1 MNSQDYTIA
10 FFDNSINRIFKTI
23 ELVKQN
29 YNYVFVFNEENDF
42 FDFIEKEE
50 SDVVFL
56 NLDLSPNDAVIITKE
71 IKGRKLNNNPFI
83 VIYSEKQ
90 DDFAQEIALNS
101 GADGFINFHL
111 KPAVVLLFLKNL
123 VKRRQSKLIQK
134 NNDIIIDN
142 EKHLIF
148 NKGLPVQLPRKEFK
162 VFELLYNH
170 PDKFFS
176 KTDIAQQVWQDESI
190 AGKRTIDVHI
200 YNIRCF
206 FGKRIIQSQK
216 GRGYRMTKKVIN

>member
-10 FFDNSINRIFKTI
+10 FFDNSISRIYKTI

-29 YNYVFVFNEENDF
+29 YNHVFVFNEENDF

>member
-176 KTDIAQQVWQDESI
+176 KIDIAQQVWQDESV

>member
-1 MNSQDYTIA
+1 MNSEDYTIV

-29 YNYVFVFNEENDF
+29 YKHVFVFNEENDF

-101 GADGFINFHL
+101 GADAFINFHL

-123 VKRRQSKLIQK
+123 VKRRPSKLKQK

-176 KTDIAQQVWQDESI
+176 KIDIAQQVWQDESV